1 MSLKALSLEALSV
14 SEKDTTP
21 RGYFR
26 EDISQEDIIALNSAI
41 GSSLKEISGN
51 SWVLLLR
58 ICGMATSMTTVKL
71 G

>member
-41 GSSLKEISGN
+41 GSSLKEISG
-51 SWVLLLR
+51 
-58 ICGMATSMTTVKL
+58 KP
-71 G
+71 